1 MRYERVVFV
10 LPSSYFSWEC
20 VWLFADKR
28 KLTDWSVIKWWRKR
42 CSECNHNKILAVQ
55 SFLPFWGGFNLSS
68 CVGQSMI
75 VQCHYWF
82 HSQLKVGNSQLVGCN
97 YNFRDCVCVS
107 LSDIILS
114 LGFGVN
120 SFQSCVR
127 VQPLAKPCQQYFCI
141 YSTWEIWCYVN
152 LRCVMVIKAAVKRQ
166 IWKMLMVS
174 NNGTNSCK
182 CTTKLLNWQSTCGGK
197 DTSLALALQ
206 EWICIYSQLA
216 CLTSLHI

>member
-42 CSECNHNKILAVQ
+42 CSECNHNKVLAVQ
-55 SFLPFWGGFNLSS
+55 SFLPFWGDFNLSS
-68 CVGQSMI
+68 CVGRSMI

-127 VQPLAKPCQQYFCI
+127 V
-141 YSTWEIWCYVN
+141 W
-152 LRCVMVIKAAVKRQ
+152 
-166 IWKMLMVS
+166 S
-174 NNGTNSCK
+174 NF
-182 CTTKLLNWQSTCGGK
+182 
-197 DTSLALALQ
+197 
-206 EWICIYSQLA
+206 
-216 CLTSLHI
+216 SLHKNATRATTRKTMSAVFLHIQHMGNLMLCKSQMFYGY